1 MLDRTLTEAN
11 QTINTIVCANVLE
24 EVISS
29 VEAKIENE
37 NNTDDKCEAID
48 LQSTTDINDNYDDD
62 SACDKSFIEC
72 ISSHESSYDFEN
84 DLKSFRPQLFS
95 LLSILCNELAFKT
108 PVIHTL
114 KRQLSQIRKEHLSL
128 HNRHFQLA
136 IQVLSTFV
144 HLKDEL
150 EIKLES
156 SQMKQT
162 LIEKLDYEMSHV
174 LAIDTSAFALVAAEA
189 KA

>member
-1 MLDRTLTEAN
+1 MLDRTLADAN
-11 QTINTIVCANVLE
+11 ETISTAVCANVLE
-24 EVISS
+24 EIISS

-37 NNTDDKCEAID
+37 NNIDCLSASEGID
-48 LQSTTDINDNYDDD
+48 LQSTDINDNYEYDD
-62 SACDKSFIEC
+62 SACDRSFIEC
-72 ISSHESSYDFEN
+72 ISSPESTYDLE

-95 LLSILCNELAFKT
+95 LLSILCNELSFKT

-114 KRQLSQIRKEHLSL
+114 KRQLSHIRREHLSL
-128 HNRHFQLA
+128 HNRYFELA

-150 EIKLES
+150 EMRLES
-156 SQMKQT
+156 SQMKQK

-174 LAIDTSAFALVAAEA
+174 LAIDSSAFALAAEA